1 MKEHDHDEVEVVEK
15 IKRHGHVVHHHDDAA
30 QNVKSSYV
38 TKSYVRKVQPETIV
52 SVTEE
57 QNLAGGIND
66 YELNLI
72 LNKYRPK
79 ANVVVEEIS

>member
-57 QNLAGGIND
+57 
-66 YELNLI
+66 
-72 LNKYRPK
+72 
-79 ANVVVEEIS
+79 